1 MVYDEYQVSAEE
13 YFKETE
19 EYMERFWSNNI
30 SSYDLKNRFPRVN
43 TGYRDGKSVSEDY
56 QPEAY
61 DLPEGSR
68 FTSHDVAMLGFIS
81 CGVIGIDSG
90 EEYDRHKK
98 FQEVMKELGGE
109 EQILK
114 MSQHMLAVG
123 ERQMQTDSFFTTESR
138 YITKQGIGMTN
149 AHRYVK
155 EAVCANDLPQ
165 IADLCKRGL
174 ESVRTHFNLFETRK
188 MVNSYANTY
197 ACGEIL
203 NLLDRNPDLA
213 EMVGLTLEDRNY
225 YRGMVRLSEII
236 KEGTIAGDKLAK
248 GENLTAQEKETY
260 EKAYSRYVDLSIMR
274 QAEIDNYKG
283 TKENQELQNAWMNMV
298 MQPETMDVAQ
308 KHGIMNSITG
318 TMVTVSHNAWVR
330 DSELIQRLGEADAV
344 KENAL
349 FEEMHELVKTGRET
363 GKIPGYENV
372 NNITEIISKTDE
384 EEKKIHDP
392 NRNNLERQNQ
402 AKQEREARTRANKEE
417 HIKKL
422 LGGRLEAVKTFP
434 DELQKSIDA
443 LESADRWWQRSSQ
456 QYKNMQEMVQEMAD
470 TMQQF
475 GNPPT
480 YEQLQQMRETST
492 QLRQSVRDYLA
503 YKQEVHSDTRW
514 ERRRIEAAQ
523 TLLDLSDRIVKSG
536 DSMELA
542 FAQVPELRDMR
553 EQYREAQQKEREIE
567 LGLQEKI
574 ERGRNPNYDKEKELF
589 QKRQLRNDI
598 VQHTNRRYGKD
609 APEVYQASGM
619 KMEISSK
626 VERADGAVTETKKE
640 EDALG
645 RLRKIVL
652 RHQEQAVAYVNG
664 IPMKDRNGRILS
676 EEKSNAALH
685 NMVSRMVAVENIVQE
700 RILNGFRPGQ
710 ETVKPG
716 PQEIAFAKNPSAYL
730 KAIEQTQA
738 FKNVMDNMSP
748 EKMRDF
754 ILEDGAMEVA
764 RSMKEEALQMSQAGN
779 EKEFSRQK
787 NMEQK
792 QAENIVEGFQ
802 L

>member
-1 MVYDEYQVSAEE
+1 
-13 YFKETE
+13 
-19 EYMERFWSNNI
+19 
-30 SSYDLKNRFPRVN
+30 
-43 TGYRDGKSVSEDY
+43 
-56 QPEAY
+56 
-61 DLPEGSR
+61 
-68 FTSHDVAMLGFIS
+68 
-81 CGVIGIDSG
+81 
-90 EEYDRHKK
+90 
-98 FQEVMKELGGE
+98 
-109 EQILK
+109 
-114 MSQHMLAVG
+114 
-123 ERQMQTDSFFTTESR
+123 MQTDSFFTTESR
-138 YITKQGIGMTN
+138 YITKHGIGMTN

-203 NLLDRNPDLA
+203 NLLDRNPELA
-213 EMVGLTLEDRNY
+213 EMVGLTPQDRNY

-274 QAEIDNYKG
+274 QA
-283 TKENQELQNAWMNMV
+283 
-298 MQPETMDVAQ
+298 
-308 KHGIMNSITG
+308 
-318 TMVTVSHNAWVR
+318 
-330 DSELIQRLGEADAV
+330 DAV

-384 EEKKIHDP
+384 AEKKIHDP
-392 NRNNLERQNQ
+392 NRNDLERQNQ
-402 AKQEREARTRANKEE
+402 AKQEREARTRTNKEE

-434 DELQKSIDA
+434 DKLQKSIDA
-443 LESADRWWQRSSQ
+443 LKSADRWWQISSQ

-514 ERRRIEAAQ
+514 ERKRIEAAQ

-553 EQYREAQQKEREIE
+553 EQYREAQQKEREME
-567 LGLQEKI
+567 LEFQEKI
-574 ERGRNPNYDKEKELF
+574 ERVRNPNYDKEKELF

-598 VQHTNRRYGKD
+598 VQHTRRRYGKD

-626 VERADGAVTETKKE
+626 VERADGQ
-640 EDALG
+640 LP
-645 RLRKIVL
+645 RQRK
-652 RHQEQAVAYVNG
+652 R
-664 IPMKDRNGRILS
+664 
-676 EEKSNAALH
+676 
-685 NMVSRMVAVENIVQE
+685 RMPLDVFGK
-700 RILNGFRPGQ
+700 LF
-710 ETVKPG
+710 
-716 PQEIAFAKNPSAYL
+716 
-730 KAIEQTQA
+730 
-738 FKNVMDNMSP
+738 
-748 EKMRDF
+748 
-754 ILEDGAMEVA
+754 
-764 RSMKEEALQMSQAGN
+764 
-779 EKEFSRQK
+779 
-787 NMEQK
+787 
-792 QAENIVEGFQ
+792 
-802 L
+802 